1 MGKPDQA
8 SRLKVLLWLAGFVV
22 VFGGVSWLVSGG
34 INRGTPSLVHSHL
47 STGSP
52 EPTPGRTP
60 PFCGSGQLEL
70 DGAFDDCA
78 SIDRS
83 SADNCAVTPHTI
95 YAVFKL
101 LGTRHEFLLSLNIP
115 VRYPEPGDYYLTGG
129 SEVDVTNDATGAFWR
144 SVAGVLSTTTA
155 DGRSGIV
162 NANLTYDA
170 GGSTPPPVLSL
181 RIQGPWRC

>member
-1 MGKPDQA
+1 MGKSDQA
-8 SRLKVLLWLAGFVV
+8 SRHRVLVWLAGFVV
-22 VFGGVSWLVSGG
+22 IVGGVSWLVSAG
-34 INRGTPSLVHSHL
+34 INRGTPSLAHSPL
-47 STGSP
+47 STSSP
-52 EPTPGRTP
+52 EATPGRTP
-60 PFCGSGQLEL
+60 PFCGSGQMEL
-70 DGAFDDCA
+70 DGAFNDCA

-101 LGTRHEFLLSLNIP
+101 LGTRHEFLLSLDIP

-129 SEVDVTNDATGAFWR
+129 SEVDVTDDVTGAFWR
-144 SVAGVLSTTTA
+144 SVAGVLTTTSA

-162 NANLTYDA
+162 NANLTYVA
-170 GGSTPPPVLSL
+170 GAATPPPVSSL